1 MKDREMESAIRVR
14 MAEPRDVE
22 AIAELNFAMASE
34 TEHRALC
41 RSTLVRGVR
50 AVFDNADHGFYVV
63 AESDG
68 DVVGCL
74 LITSEWSDWRC
85 GLFWWIQSLYV
96 RPSFRRRGVLRQLH
110 EFVKTEASRRPEI
123 CGLRLYVE
131 QSNDVAQR
139 AYRQIGMKMTTYR
152 MYEQNLPQ
160 E

>member
-1 MKDREMESAIRVR
+1 MESGVRIRI
-14 MAEPRDVE
+14 AEPRDVE
-22 AIAELNFAMASE
+22 AIAELNLAMAAE
-34 TEHRALC
+34 TEDKQLC

-50 AVFDNADHGFYVV
+50 AVFDSADRGFYVV

-68 DVVGCL
+68 GVVGCL

-139 AYRQIGMKMTTYR
+139 AYRRIGMTMTTYR
-152 MYEQNLPQ
+152 MYEQMLAR